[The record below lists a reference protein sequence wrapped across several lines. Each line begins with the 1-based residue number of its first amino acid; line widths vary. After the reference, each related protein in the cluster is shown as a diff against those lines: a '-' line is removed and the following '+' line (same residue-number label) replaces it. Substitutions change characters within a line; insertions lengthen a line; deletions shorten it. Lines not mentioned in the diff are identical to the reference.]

1 MLERAPSPDRLL
13 AGFPPLMCFSR
24 LHHVCDRVRGCVVL
38 TVCWA
43 AKGGSGTTVVSCAL
57 ALLTAAA
64 HEPAHQPAGEAT
76 WLIDLAGD
84 VPAAMGL
91 PEPAGS
97 GVHEWV
103 LSPTAPPPALE
114 SLGAPAADG
123 LVLIPRGTATASGDL
138 ARWADLGQYLSA
150 GTRHVIVDAGSFAPP
165 PALVAAAQQRFLVT
179 RACYLA
185 LRRAAA
191 SPLVPTG
198 IIVVH
203 EPGRALRA
211 QDVAYATQAPVS
223 AEINLDPAVAR
234 AVDAGLLAAR
244 LPRTLSAALREL
256 AA

>member
-1 MLERAPSPDRLL
+1 M
-13 AGFPPLMCFSR
+13 
-24 LHHVCDRVRGCVVL
+24 L

-64 HEPAHQPAGEAT
+64 REATAEAATVST

-91 PEPAGS
+91 PEPAS
-97 GVHEWV
+97 PGVHEWV
-103 LSPTAPPPALE
+103 LSPTAPPQALE
-114 SLGAPAADG
+114 SLGAPAGDG
-123 LVLIPRGTATASGDL
+123 LVLIPRGVATAAGDL
-138 ARWADLGQYLSA
+138 ARWADLGQYLAA
-150 GTRHVIVDAGSFAPP
+150 GVRHVIVDAGSAAPP
-165 PALVAAAQQRFLVT
+165 PALVAAAQQRLLVT

-198 IIVVH
+198 IVVVQ

-211 QDVAYATQAPVS
+211 QDVAYATRAPIA
-223 AEINLDPAVAR
+223 AEIDLDPAVAR

-244 LPRTLSAALREL
+244 LPRTLSSALREL

>member
-1 MLERAPSPDRLL
+1 M
-13 AGFPPLMCFSR
+13 
-24 LHHVCDRVRGCVVL
+24 L

-64 HEPAHQPAGEAT
+64 HEATRQAGGDPAADPT

-91 PEPAGS
+91 PEPASS

-103 LSPTAPPPALE
+103 VSPSAPPQALE

-123 LVLIPRGTATASGDL
+123 LVLIPRGVAMASGDL
-138 ARWADLGQYLSA
+138 ARWADLGQYLAA
-150 GTRHVIVDAGSFAPP
+150 GPRHVIVDAGSCAPP
-165 PALVAAAQQRFLVT
+165 PALVAAAQQRLLVT

-198 IIVVH
+198 IVVVH

-211 QDVAYATQAPVS
+211 QDVAYATQAPVA

>member
-1 MLERAPSPDRLL
+1 M
-13 AGFPPLMCFSR
+13 
-24 LHHVCDRVRGCVVL
+24 L

-64 HEPAHQPAGEAT
+64 SEPSGQPTGQAAGQAT

-91 PEPAGS
+91 PEPASS

-103 LSPTAPPPALE
+103 LSPTAAPQALE
-114 SLGAPAADG
+114 SFGVPAADG
-123 LVLIPRGTATASGDL
+123 LVLIPRGATTASGDL
-138 ARWADLGQYLSA
+138 ARWADLGQYLA
-150 GTRHVIVDAGSFAPP
+150 TGPKHVIVDAGSCAPP
-165 PALVAAAQQRFLVT
+165 PALVAAAQQRLLVT

-198 IIVVH
+198 IVVVH

-211 QDVAYATQAPVS
+211 QDVAYATQAPVA
-223 AEINLDPAVAR
+223 AELSLDPAVAR

-244 LPRTLSAALREL
+244 LPRTLSMALRKL
-256 AA
+256 AV